1 MNTVDP
7 ITATYAHD
15 DADWT
20 ITVSGLGRELTDR
33 APGIIAA
40 RDRAD
45 QLVEKVAPE
54 RGGRTVVHLLNGSA
68 FDFTA
73 AYIEARL
80 TTSSAG
86 GASGNGAASG
96 GTTSGQGAA
105 GSAAPAGTTS
115 KTTAPAANAAK
126 SAAKT
131 PAGTKGTAP
140 KSAASANPTSSAD
153 SASEQKEPA
162 VATASAS

>member
-20 ITVSGLGRELTDR
+20 ITVSGLGKELTDR

-86 GASGNGAASG
+86 GASGHDAASGGAASG
-96 GTTSGQGAA
+96 AGT
-105 GSAAPAGTTS
+105 AGTTS
-115 KTTAPAANAAK
+115 KTAAPTDKPAAK
-126 SAAKT
+126 SAPTSAA
-131 PAGTKGTAP
+131 PKGPAP
-140 KSAASANPTSSAD
+140 KSAASADTTSPAD
-153 SASEQKEPA
+153 SASERKEPA

>member
-1 MNTVDP
+1 MDP

-20 ITVSGLGRELTDR
+20 ITVSGLGKELTDR

-54 RGGRTVVHLLNGSA
+54 HGGRTVVHLLNGSA

-80 TTSSAG
+80 TTSSG
-86 GASGNGAASG
+86 GSAPADGA
-96 GTTSGQGAA
+96 TSGKASTG
-105 GSAAPAGTTS
+105 
-115 KTTAPAANAAK
+115 KTAAAK
-126 SAAKT
+126 PATPKT
-131 PAGTKGTAP
+131 PAP
-140 KSAASANPTSSAD
+140 KSETTPAD
-153 SASEQKEPA
+153 NAKASEQKEPA

>member
-20 ITVSGLGRELTDR
+20 ITVSGLGKELTDS

-80 TTSSAG
+80 TTSSGSG
-86 GASGNGAASG
+86 GAKGSA
-96 GTTSGQGAA
+96 GAA
-105 GSAAPAGTTS
+105 GSTASAGGSASGKASKGKAAKPATT
-115 KTTAPAANAAK
+115 PAA
-126 SAAKT
+126 
-131 PAGTKGTAP
+131 TKGTAP
-140 KSAASANPTSSAD
+140 KSAPTKSEPTPAD
-153 SASEQKEPA
+153 SEQKEPA
-162 VATASAS
+162 VATAASAS

>member
-20 ITVSGLGRELTDR
+20 ITVSGLGKELTDR

-54 RGGRTVVHLLNGSA
+54 HGGRTVVHLLNGSA

-80 TTSSAG
+80 TTSSGGSGAAG
-86 GASGNGAASG
+86 GAASG
-96 GTTSGQGAA
+96 KA
-105 GSAAPAGTTS
+105 GKAAPA
-115 KTTAPAANAAK
+115 KPAAP
-126 SAAKT
+126 KT
-131 PAGTKGTAP
+131 PAP
-140 KSAASANPTSSAD
+140 KSEATPAD
-153 SASEQKEPA
+153 SAKTSEQKEPA

>member
-1 MNTVDP
+1 MDP

-20 ITVSGLGRELTDR
+20 ITVSGLGKELTDR

-54 RGGRTVVHLLNGSA
+54 HGGRTVVHLLNGSA

-80 TTSSAG
+80 TTSSG
-86 GASGNGAASG
+86 GSGASG
-96 GTTSGQGAA
+96 GTASGKASTGKASTGKAA
-105 GSAAPAGTTS
+105 
-115 KTTAPAANAAK
+115 AAK
-126 SAAKT
+126 SPVPKSEAT
-131 PAGTKGTAP
+131 PAD
-140 KSAASANPTSSAD
+140 SAK
-153 SASEQKEPA
+153 ASEQKEPA

>member
-1 MNTVDP
+1 MDP

-20 ITVSGLGRELTDR
+20 ITVSGLGKELTDR

-54 RGGRTVVHLLNGSA
+54 HGGRTVVHLLNGSA

-80 TTSSAG
+80 TTLSGGS
-86 GASGNGAASG
+86 GASGGAASG
-96 GTTSGQGAA
+96 KA
-105 GSAAPAGTTS
+105 GSGKAAPA
-115 KTTAPAANAAK
+115 KPAAP
-126 SAAKT
+126 KT
-131 PAGTKGTAP
+131 PAS
-140 KSAASANPTSSAD
+140 KSEATPTD
-153 SASEQKEPA
+153 SAKTSDQKEPA

>member
-20 ITVSGLGRELTDR
+20 ITVSGLGKELTDR

-86 GASGNGAASG
+86 GASGSAASG
-96 GTTSGQGAA
+96 AGT
-105 GSAAPAGTTS
+105 AGTTS
-115 KTTAPAANAAK
+115 KTAAPAGNAAK
-126 SAAKT
+126 Q
-131 PAGTKGTAP
+131 PARTGTAP
-140 KSAASANPTSSAD
+140 KSAASADTTSSAV

>member
-86 GASGNGAASG
+86 TASGGSAASG
-96 GTTSGQGAA
+96 AGT
-105 GSAAPAGTTS
+105 AGTTS
-115 KTTAPAANAAK
+115 KTAAPAGNAAK
-126 SAAKT
+126 PAAR
-131 PAGTKGTAP
+131 KGTAP
-140 KSAASANPTSSAD
+140 KSAASADTTSSAD

-162 VATASAS
+162 VATASVS